1 MKRSE
6 NEEKLTDKAV
16 NINNEWMTALSVLT
30 VELSYVKILA
40 NMQYYKFNVKQLRH
54 YLITN

>member
-1 MKRSE
+1 
-6 NEEKLTDKAV
+6 
-16 NINNEWMTALSVLT
+16 MTALSVLT

-40 NMQYYKFNVKQLRH
+40 NMQYHKFNVKQLRH